1 VVSKA
6 EPFVGRIA
14 DMTAKNNDC
23 ELSQSDNACK
33 IMGEES
39 TRVDRVRRRKRIVQR
54 VSVLS
59 DNHREWYQQRW
70 GLRGLIVRLLLLLLQ
85 QYVGVVV

>member
-1 VVSKA
+1 MIVNSHCRIMLVRSWEKSPHEWIA
-6 EPFVGRIA
+6 CDGGNGR
-14 DMTAKNNDC
+14 
-23 ELSQSDNACK
+23 
-33 IMGEES
+33 
-39 TRVDRVRRRKRIVQR
+39 QR